1 MRWRAATSAAIT
13 SRLMPSMRDAVPVKY
28 SSTSG
33 RWRPTASKICAPV
46 YDATVEMPIFDI
58 TLRMPLPAAFT

>member
-1 MRWRAATSAAIT
+1 
-13 SRLMPSMRDAVPVKY
+13 MRDAVPVKY
-28 SSTSG
+28 SSTSAFSS
-33 RWRPTASKICAPV
+33 PTASKICAPV

>member
-1 MRWRAATSAAIT
+1 
-13 SRLMPSMRDAVPVKY
+13 MRDAVPVKY
-28 SSTSG
+28 SSTSDFCS
-33 RWRPTASKICAPV
+33 PTASKICAPV